1 LAPLTGERERFS
13 AERQK
18 FWVALPPNQ
27 PASTVTS
34 PLMWVLSGVRPRPMI
49 EV

>member
-1 LAPLTGERERFS
+1 MEKFS

-18 FWVALPPNQ
+18 FCVALPPNQ

-34 PLMWVLSGVRPRPMI
+34 PLMRTSSGFCPRPMI
-49 EV
+49 DV